1 MCRGKP
7 TAPLFLGLWA
17 AALLWLG
24 APFPAGHA
32 FGQAVEETAPA
43 QELSPRGAEEPAPAP
58 CPSPEAVAASF
69 RPGEIFKYRT
79 RWGWFSH
86 AGDVVIEVSPDRTHS
101 ELLRIVTTLST
112 QGPMR
117 WLHKVD
123 NRTESL
129 ISTNPLRIHST
140 TAVTAEG
147 KRRGDEITIFDYE
160 AGVARFTDHL
170 RPEKSKT
177 VPLDYPCLLD
187 IMSGVLRVR
196 GMHMEPGDVRS
207 ILVHSEGKKYPL
219 TLHAEKVQKVKTP
232 LGTFMALRV
241 RPRMDFNPK
250 GFFRKPGAAA
260 WVWFSRDERRLLL
273 RIKTKL
279 KVGAAVATLVEYT
292 PPFSEEANS
301 ELPAS
306 P

>member
-1 MCRGKP
+1 MRRKKP
-7 TAPLFLGLWA
+7 VAPFFLGLWA

-32 FGQAVEETAPA
+32 FGQA
-43 QELSPRGAEEPAPAP
+43 AEEPAAEGPAPAP
-58 CPSPEAVAASF
+58 CPSPEVVAASF
-69 RPGEIFKYRT
+69 RPGEAFKYRVS
-79 RWGWFSH
+79 WGWFSH
-86 AGDVVIEVSPDRTHS
+86 AGDVDIEVFLDRTHS
-101 ELLRIVTTLST
+101 EFFRVVTTLST

-117 WLHKVD
+117 WLHKVN
-123 NRTESL
+123 NRTVSL
-129 ISTNPLRIHST
+129 LSTNPLRIHST

-147 KRRGDEITIFDYE
+147 KRRGDEITTFDYE
-160 AGVARFTDHL
+160 AGVAHFTDRL

-177 VPLDYPCLLD
+177 VPLDHPCLLD

-196 GMHMEPGDVRS
+196 GMPMEPGDERS

-219 TLHAEKVQKVKTP
+219 TLHAEKVQKIKTP
-232 LGTFMALRV
+232 LGTFEALRI

-260 WVWFSRDERRLLL
+260 WVWFSRDERLLL
-273 RIKTKL
+273 LKIKTKL

-292 PPFSEEANS
+292 PPSSEEVDS